1 MQHYG
6 QREKVAKINV
16 DYQLNMKSK
25 KNVQYIREGK
35 IVIPIFLE
43 DNKDHVLDHIDTYIE
58 EAIKDTDDE
67 LLGGVIVAEFL
78 GVCHYF
84 DFIVMEEGE
93 KRCQQVLIKRN
104 LRNLLGYGYMEM
116 RCLKCGNTL
125 VLQIQT
131 QMIESN

>member
-93 KRCQQVLIKRN
+93 KKWKNMVS
-104 LRNLLGYGYMEM
+104 GT
-116 RCLKCGNTL
+116 NT
-125 VLQIQT
+125 IH
-131 QMIESN
+131 

>member
-25 KNVQYIREGK
+25 SNVQYIREGK

-84 DFIVMEEGE
+84 DFIVMEEGD
-93 KRCQQVLIKRN
+93 KKWKNMVSGTDTIH
-104 LRNLLGYGYMEM
+104 
-116 RCLKCGNTL
+116 
-125 VLQIQT
+125 
-131 QMIESN
+131 

>member
-78 GVCHYF
+78 GICHYF
-84 DFIVMEEGE
+84 DFIVMEEGD
-93 KRCQQVLIKRN
+93 KKWKNMVSGTDTIH
-104 LRNLLGYGYMEM
+104 
-116 RCLKCGNTL
+116 
-125 VLQIQT
+125 
-131 QMIESN
+131 

>member
-1 MQHYG
+1 M
-6 QREKVAKINV
+6 AKINV

-84 DFIVMEEGE
+84 DFIVMEEGDKKWKNME
-93 KRCQQVLIKRN
+93 SGTDTKHYKHCPN
-104 LRNLLGYGYMEM
+104 NLL
-116 RCLKCGNTL
+116 K
-125 VLQIQT
+125 
-131 QMIESN
+131 

>member
-25 KNVQYIREGK
+25 SDVQYIREGK

-78 GVCHYF
+78 GICHYF

-93 KRCQQVLIKRN
+93 KKWKNMVSGTDTIH
-104 LRNLLGYGYMEM
+104 
-116 RCLKCGNTL
+116 
-125 VLQIQT
+125 
-131 QMIESN
+131 